1 MQVSIVGAG
10 GVAYS
15 YAAVLAERGHQPR
28 IWSPSGRRGAEL
40 AAGAP
45 LQASTANAVPPT
57 QAPVTHT
64 QTHAHARC
72 NDIRNEYVSLLVL
85 DSRTLA
91 RVLRVA
97 CFLSC
102 THHSST
108 TALAT
113 CSLAPII
120 EFEYKHCMR
129 VAS

>member
-1 MQVSIVGAG
+1 MKKFGHAKRQMRPPAVVTPSSPRHLELFDVPP
-10 GVAYS
+10 
-15 YAAVLAERGHQPR
+15 AAECEEEA
-28 IWSPSGRRGAEL
+28 ST
-40 AAGAP
+40 P

-120 EFEYKHCMR
+120 EADVSRHTTMGP
-129 VAS
+129 